1 MQSSSHVD
9 EVKAPCEPAGFLPTK
24 STFSQVREIS
34 PVPQVSAYFL
44 LVSDTL
50 SSTASTGQV
59 AQTLKMELAEP
70 ALLSRP
76 L

>member
-1 MQSSSHVD
+1 MQSSSHVG
-9 EVKAPCEPAGFLPTK
+9 EVKVPCEPAGFLPTK
-24 STFSQVREIS
+24 STFPQVREVS
-34 PVPQVSAYFL
+34 PVPQVSAYFPL
-44 LVSDTL
+44 CQTL